1 MFGVIGFVARRRLK
15 ACKQRLEN
23 LFFGWIRFASG
34 NPADGDV
41 SAGDAIQRAFR
52 IARQVTCDEKKH
64 AKHYRDYAHC
74 PDSHSDYK
82 RSGKRQVPARF
93 WLAEPRRIL
102 SFEPMEFSPQQ
113 DAALKAVSRWL
124 RDGRPQ
130 VFRLFGYAGTG
141 KTTLA
146 RHFAEHV
153 DGSVQFAA
161 FTGKAAQVLRSKGAV
176 NARTIHS
183 LIYRPRGEEAV
194 SDESTGR
201 TTMSPT
207 FSLNRQSPVAK
218 AALIVIDECSM
229 VDEALGRDL
238 MSFGTPI
245 LVLGDPGQLPPISG
259 GGFFTDHEPDI
270 LLTEI
275 HRQARDNPII
285 RLALDVRE
293 GREFMQGNY
302 GTAQVIGKADVTQD
316 LVLAADQVL
325 VGANRTR
332 RLYNRRIRA
341 LKGYEGETPVVGDKL
356 VCLRNDPAK
365 GLLNGSLW
373 KVMTSSRETVKPGIN
388 LLVSP
393 EEDDPDRGV
402 SKIKLLKAAFE
413 EPESDIPWSTKK
425 RYDDFDFGYA
435 LTVHKA
441 QGSQWDNVVL
451 FDESYAF
458 KDTRQRWLYT
468 AITRAAERLTVVR

>member
-1 MFGVIGFVARRRLK
+1 
-15 ACKQRLEN
+15 
-23 LFFGWIRFASG
+23 
-34 NPADGDV
+34 
-41 SAGDAIQRAFR
+41 
-52 IARQVTCDEKKH
+52 
-64 AKHYRDYAHC
+64 
-74 PDSHSDYK
+74 
-82 RSGKRQVPARF
+82 
-93 WLAEPRRIL
+93 
-102 SFEPMEFSPQQ
+102 MEFSPQQ
-113 DAALKAVSRWL
+113 DQALKAVAGWL
-124 RDGRPQ
+124 KSGRPQ
-130 VFRLFGYAGTG
+130 IFRLFGYAGTG

-153 DGSVQFAA
+153 DGQVQFAA
-161 FTGKAAQVLRSKGAV
+161 FTGKAAQVLRSRGAA

-194 SDESTGR
+194 EDETTGR
-201 TTMSPT
+201 TSINPT
-207 FSLNRQSPVAK
+207 FSLNRQSPVARAK
-218 AALIVIDECSM
+218 LIVIDECSM
-229 VDEALGRDL
+229 VDEQLGRDL
-238 MSFGTPI
+238 LSFGTPV

-259 GGFFTDHEPDI
+259 GGFFTEHEPDF

-293 GREFMQGNY
+293 GREFMRGDY
-302 GTAQVIGKADVTQD
+302 GTARVIGREEVNQE

-325 VGANRTR
+325 VGRNQTR
-332 RLYNRRIRA
+332 RRYNRRLRE
-341 LKGYEGETPVVGDKL
+341 LKGFTAGHPQAGDKL

-393 EEDDPDRGV
+393 EEDEPDRGV
-402 SKIKLLKAAFE
+402 AKIKLLKQVFE
-413 EPESDIPWSTKK
+413 EENPEEIPWNARK

-441 QGSQWDNVVL
+441 QGSQWNEVVL
-451 FDESYAF
+451 FDESFAF
-458 KDTRQRWLYT
+458 RDTRQRWLYT

>member
-1 MFGVIGFVARRRLK
+1 
-15 ACKQRLEN
+15 
-23 LFFGWIRFASG
+23 
-34 NPADGDV
+34 
-41 SAGDAIQRAFR
+41 
-52 IARQVTCDEKKH
+52 
-64 AKHYRDYAHC
+64 
-74 PDSHSDYK
+74 
-82 RSGKRQVPARF
+82 
-93 WLAEPRRIL
+93 
-102 SFEPMEFSPQQ
+102 MELSPQQ
-113 DAALKAVSRWL
+113 DEALKAVARWL
-124 RDGRPQ
+124 KTGQPQ

-146 RHFAEHV
+146 RYFAEHV
-153 DGSVQFAA
+153 DGQVQFAA

-194 SDESTGR
+194 EDETTGK
-201 TTMSPT
+201 TSINPT
-207 FSLNRQSPVAK
+207 FSLNRQSPIAK
-218 AALIVIDECSM
+218 AALVIIDECSM
-229 VDEALGRDL
+229 VDEQLGRDL
-238 MSFGTPI
+238 LSFGTPV
-245 LVLGDPGQLPPISG
+245 LVLGDPAQLPPISG
-259 GGFFTDHEPDI
+259 GGFFTEHEPDY

-293 GREFMQGNY
+293 GREFMRGDY
-302 GTAQVIGKADVTQD
+302 GAAQVIGREDVNQD
-316 LVLAADQVL
+316 LVLKADQVL
-325 VGANRTR
+325 VGRNQTR
-332 RLYNRRIRA
+332 RRYNQRLRE
-341 LKGYEGETPVVGDKL
+341 LKGFTADYPQAGDKL

-402 SKIKLLKAAFE
+402 AKIKLLKAAFE
-413 EPESDIPWSTKK
+413 NPEEEISWQQKK
-425 RYDDFDFGYA
+425 RFDDFDFGYA

-441 QGSQWDNVVL
+441 QGSQWNEVVL
-451 FDESYAF
+451 FDESFAF